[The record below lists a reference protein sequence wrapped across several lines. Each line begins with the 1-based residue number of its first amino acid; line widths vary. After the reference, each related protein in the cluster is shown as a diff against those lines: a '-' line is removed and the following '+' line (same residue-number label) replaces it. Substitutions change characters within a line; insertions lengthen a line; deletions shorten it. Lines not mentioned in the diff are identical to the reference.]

1 MCEEIS
7 VTWPVKVVGQYD
19 VVVCGGGSSGIMA
32 AIAAARSGA
41 KTALIE
47 QYGFLGGTATAG
59 MVTPMTDFYKKETL
73 IVGGLPFEF
82 AKALESAG
90 GASIHPEITHGIPF
104 DQELYKFTAQSMV
117 QEAGVQLYLH
127 SYITGVLQRQKR
139 ISHVCFVNKSGHC
152 AVEARQVI
160 DCTGDADVA
169 WAAGVPMLDRGGEL
183 QPMTLWLKL
192 GGVDTDFLEA
202 EARANTS
209 NRKQLW
215 RIHNRLN
222 ELRESTDVPQFGGP
236 WVFTSFHPG
245 IINLNI
251 TRRAANS
258 ADGEDFTRAE
268 LMLRKDAYTLL
279 RLLKSNFRE
288 FQDAY
293 ILETAVQAASRE
305 SRVIK
310 GVYTVRAED
319 ITSRVR
325 FEDSIALGGHCIDVH
340 HAGDSEQ
347 SVAFLD
353 APYHIPYRCMIT
365 NEIDNLIVAGRC
377 VSADRQAQATMRVQA
392 CCMAEGQAAGCAAAL
407 CVQGNVGV
415 REVSIAELQ
424 QRLKKDG
431 ALL

>member
-7 VTWPVKVVGQYD
+7 VTRPFRIVGKYD
-19 VVVCGGGSSGIMA
+19 VAVCGGGSSGIMA

-59 MVTPMTDFYKKETL
+59 MVTPMTDFYKGSTR
-73 IVGGLPFEF
+73 ITGGLPFEF
-82 AKALESAG
+82 AEALARAG
-90 GASIHPEITHGIPF
+90 GASIDPEVSHAIPF
-104 DQELYKFTAQSMV
+104 DQELYKYTAQIMAE
-117 QEAGVQLYLH
+117 QAGVHLYLH
-127 SYITGVLQRQKR
+127 SCITDVIMRQRR
-139 ISHVCFVNKSGHC
+139 ISHVCFACKSGNC
-152 AVEARQVI
+152 AIEACQFI

-169 WAAGVPMLDRGGEL
+169 FAAGVPMLERENGL

-202 EARANTS
+202 EARANKS
-209 NRKQLW
+209 KRKQIR
-215 RIHNRLN
+215 RIHEKLN
-222 ELRESTDVPQFGGP
+222 ELSRSVDVPQFGGP
-236 WVFTSFHPG
+236 WVFTAFHPG

-251 TRRAANS
+251 TRRAADS
-258 ADGEDFTRAE
+258 ADGADFTRAE
-268 LMLRKDAYTLL
+268 LLLRKDAHTLL
-279 RLLKSNFRE
+279 HLLKSNFAEFRE
-288 FQDAY
+288 AY
-293 ILETAVQAASRE
+293 ILDTAVQAASRE
-305 SRVIK
+305 SRRIR
-310 GVYTVRAED
+310 GVYTVRESD
-319 ITSRVR
+319 ITNRVR

-353 APYHIPYRCMIT
+353 APYQIPYRCMIT

-377 VSADRQAQATMRVQA
+377 VSADRPAQATMRVQA

-407 CVQGNVGV
+407 CVKEGTGV
-415 REVSIAELQ
+415 RDVRIGELRSI
-424 QRLKKDG
+424 LKNDG